1 MTDVAAIGEVVDNVK
16 DSFDL
21 WYAFIIGLPALVA
34 AIATIRNRVDINK
47 HYREQ
52 KIVNT
57 SVLDQV
63 RNDHTENLRDEI
75 TRGFSEV
82 REDIKVLREDHRSLR
97 EDLHLER
104 RERIEGDRRD
114 TT

>member
-1 MTDVAAIGEVVDNVK
+1 MTYLAIEQVIQDAK

-34 AIATIRNRVDINK
+34 AIAAIRNRADINK
-47 HYREQ
+47 HYQEQ
-52 KIVNT
+52 TKVNT

-63 RNDHTENLRDEI
+63 RNSHEENLRDEI
-75 TRGFSEV
+75 TRGFKEI
-82 REDIKVLREDHRSLR
+82 REDIKVLREDHRHLR